1 MMTKNLNPKSYSH
14 EYSPIQELKSAKEF
28 GGVLQPNSGRGYKK
42 GDWVKYSKNGEKLLV
57 VDDKNTTK
65 SSFSVTRKILEKI
78 ENDALGQNALPLLH
92 VEINSDTISAKEFF
106 VMPKWALLALLAELE
121 NE

>member
-1 MMTKNLNPKSYSH
+1 MTNKTLNKIGHSH
-14 EYSPIQELKSAKEF
+14 KYSPIQELNSAKEF

-42 GDWVKYSKNGEKLLV
+42 GDWVKYSKNGEKFLV

-65 SSFSVTRKILEKI
+65 SSFSVTRTILEKI

-92 VEINSDTISAKEFF
+92 VEINSDTIMAKEFF

>member
-1 MMTKNLNPKSYSH
+1 MMKNELSKKRYSH
-14 EYSPIQELKSAKEF
+14 EYSPIQELNSAKEF

-42 GDWVKYSKNGEKLLV
+42 GDWVKYSKNGNKLLV

-65 SSFSVTRKILEKI
+65 SSFSVTRKVLEKI
-78 ENDALGQNALPLLH
+78 ENDALGQDALPLLH
-92 VEINSDTISAKEFF
+92 IEINSDTISAKEFF

-121 NE
+121 DE